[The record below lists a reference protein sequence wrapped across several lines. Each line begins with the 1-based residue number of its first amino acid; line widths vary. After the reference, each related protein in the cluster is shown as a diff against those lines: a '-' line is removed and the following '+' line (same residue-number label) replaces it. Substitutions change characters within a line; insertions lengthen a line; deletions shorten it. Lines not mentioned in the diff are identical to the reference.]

1 MKAGTTRFKDHMNL
15 NCMFS
20 KTVGFKTAVCAVLAA
35 LVISA
40 GVPVSAI
47 DTEIP
52 VKEPGYTLTPVEEPG
67 TNTITKFE
75 WNAEENKLTAVHYRV
90 DLAKTEYGYKD
101 AAGAT
106 AYYYKW
112 VDNGNGLEFEL
123 LFLLSKHRLP
133 MPMLPKRRTGIRLMC
148 KSEPYLRMQGTK
160 AGFSLSRNAD
170 NSVNSMPI
178 CAICCQ
184 NPP

>member
-20 KTVGFKTAVCAVLAA
+20 KTVGLKTAVCAVLAA

-40 GVPVSAI
+40 GVPVSAT

-101 AAGAT
+101 AAGAA

-112 VDNGNGLEFEL
+112 VDNGNGLEFEQ
-123 LFLLSKHRLP
+123 
-133 MPMLPKRRTGIRLMC
+133 T
-148 KSEPYLRMQGTK
+148 T
-160 AGFSLSRNAD
+160 D
-170 NSVNSMPI
+170 PI
-178 CAICCQ
+178 EAKITY
-184 NPP
+184 